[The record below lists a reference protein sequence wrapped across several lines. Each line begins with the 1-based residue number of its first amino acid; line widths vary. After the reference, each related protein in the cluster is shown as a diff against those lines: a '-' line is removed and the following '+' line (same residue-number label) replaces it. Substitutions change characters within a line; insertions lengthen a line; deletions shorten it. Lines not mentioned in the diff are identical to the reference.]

1 MTGGSILIGAG
12 SIAAIAAIGLLRVAW
27 GRRARSAVLNA
38 AAWGLLLAGLVAAG
52 LAAGVWGVA
61 VASLCAMLAAFLA
74 LAVAGARAPAR
85 PAKAS
90 NRRVGMLP
98 EGGEPRR
105 IGRRF
110 GTFALVV
117 IAGFAVSIGLALAV
131 RSLGGMLGWQPAN
144 ANALALFTAPLAW
157 AVLCTVLLMQT
168 RRRSQVLT
176 LALCAL
182 PVVPVLLTGALA

>member
-1 MTGGSILIGAG
+1 MAGGSILIGAG
-12 SIAAIAAIGLLRVAW
+12 SIAAVAAVGLLRFAW
-27 GRRARSAVLNA
+27 GRRERSAPLNA

-52 LAAGVWGVA
+52 WGAGAWGVA
-61 VASLCAMLAAFLA
+61 VASLSAMLAAFVA
-74 LAVAGARAPAR
+74 LTVAGVQAPAR

-90 NRRVGMLP
+90 NRRVGLLP

-110 GTFALVV
+110 GTFALVM
-117 IAGFAVSIGLALAV
+117 IAGFAVSLGLALAT
-131 RSLGGMLGWQPAN
+131 RSLAGALGWNGAN

-182 PVVPVLLTGALA
+182 PVVPVLVTGALS